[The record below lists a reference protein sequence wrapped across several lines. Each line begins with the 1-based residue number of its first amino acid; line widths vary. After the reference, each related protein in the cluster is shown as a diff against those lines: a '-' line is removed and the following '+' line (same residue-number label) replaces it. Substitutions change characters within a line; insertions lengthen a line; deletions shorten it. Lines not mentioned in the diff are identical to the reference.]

1 MVSFHDVQFKED
13 FKKWELYM
21 LVEFLR
27 KTGNSALSC
36 ITCAVF
42 SFSESDP
49 ASGTGEVKP
58 EEY

>member
-1 MVSFHDVQFKED
+1 
-13 FKKWELYM
+13 M

-42 SFSESDP
+42 SYSESDP

>member
-1 MVSFHDVQFKED
+1 
-13 FKKWELYM
+13 M

-27 KTGNSALSC
+27 NTGNSALSC

-58 EEY
+58 EEYQPGILYDVVGGRQETLAFI

>member
-1 MVSFHDVQFKED
+1 
-13 FKKWELYM
+13 M

-27 KTGNSALSC
+27 NTGNSALSC